1 MVKCSLLAVQK
12 YGIFAVTQKA
22 VKQKQLNLNYL

>member
-1 MVKCSLLAVQK
+1 MVNFSLLAVQK

-22 VKQKQLNLNYL
+22 VKKKQFNQNYL